1 MRNNKLVLII
11 AVVLIAIG
19 GIFVFNKLSSNS
31 STTSGNTSSITGT
44 LDINGVIPDGATLVL
59 SQTESNSGTGPIDF
73 SVINNPQDQASWS
86 FNEAEEGKTYVIQGT
101 LKSSDGAEL
110 TESDSITVTSPAT
123 NQIITINLIGEGLTG
138 EAEISGVI
146 NINGYFPEGST
157 VSLLAKTPNTEFTVV
172 REGMPAQASTPAS
185 TNEAVAGQEY
195 DIIGYLY
202 DSEGNKIGESA
213 PLNLVA
219 PAHNEILT
227 INSSAT
233 EESAQGPQSKIT
245 GSIQLNGV
253 APSNSR
259 IVILQ
264 APMNSNDFTVA
275 QDNIPAANGQAWVW
289 TGATSGTW
297 YNLQAV
303 LKQRQDN
310 GTDIDVAV
318 SQQKTVAA
326 PAINVMFTLDT
337 GIAPSPTPSPTPT
350 P

>member
-1 MRNNKLVLII
+1 MKNNKLVLII
-11 AVVLIAIG
+11 VGALVIIL
-19 GIFVFNKLSSNS
+19 GIFLFNKFSSDS
-31 STTSGNTSSITGT
+31 STNSTNNSSITGT
-44 LDINGVIPDGATLVL
+44 LDINGVIPDGASLVL
-59 SQTESNSGTGPIDF
+59 SQTESGSGASADF
-73 SVINNPQDQASWS
+73 SVINNPQDQGSWS
-86 FNEAEEGKTYVIQGT
+86 FNEAEAGKTYTIKGT

-110 TESDSITVTSPAT
+110 TESEPITVTSPAT
-123 NQIITINLIGEGLTG
+123 NQTITINLVGEGLTG
-138 EAEISGVI
+138 ESEISGTI
-146 NINGYFPEGST
+146 NINGYFPENST
-157 VSLLAKTPNTEFTVV
+157 VSLLAKTPNTDFEVV

-185 TNEAVAGQEY
+185 TNKAVAGQEY
-195 DIIGYLY
+195 QIIGYLY
-202 DSEGNKIGESA
+202 DANGNKIGESET
-213 PLNLVA
+213 LNVVA
-219 PAHNEILT
+219 PAHNEDLT

-233 EESAQGPQSKIT
+233 EESEGPQSKIT

-275 QDNIPAANGQAWVW
+275 QDNIPAVNGQAWVW
-289 TGATSGTW
+289 TGAKSGTW

-310 GTDIDVAV
+310 GTDVDVAV